1 VSIVR
6 SKPSELQTSK
16 VDTVELT
23 FETKEDGKQNV
34 TGCQIWYTKTK
45 GTKYVLKNNSF
56 DRTVSKFYIDHVAD
70 SSHGGFVIVTQENC
84 SKSVT
89 GFSRF
94 EFSLN
99 PQQEI
104 AFIVLERANFSESI
118 SSTSELINFIIRR
131 SPSLVSSNVLKK
143 EDLLVLK
150 QLVRKSEVV
159 TALRSVENEHFTGRD
174 VQQWRVG
181 SSVDLESGGL
191 IPADLAAKLDKVLD
205 LKAKLSEVCRLI
217 TAGNER
223 IQVVFKNQGRLR
235 ENLKSL
241 EKMTGSELVKR
252 YLTDLDK
259 EEDDLEK
266 TRTNIE
272 KNENTK
278 AVLETQIKDELHRA
292 ALEAKKKRE
301 EIEAS

>member
-1 VSIVR
+1 
-6 SKPSELQTSK
+6 
-16 VDTVELT
+16 
-23 FETKEDGKQNV
+23 
-34 TGCQIWYTKTK
+34 
-45 GTKYVLKNNSF
+45 
-56 DRTVSKFYIDHVAD
+56 
-70 SSHGGFVIVTQENC
+70 
-84 SKSVT
+84 
-89 GFSRF
+89 
-94 EFSLN
+94 
-99 PQQEI
+99 
-104 AFIVLERANFSESI
+104 
-118 SSTSELINFIIRR
+118 
-131 SPSLVSSNVLKK
+131 
-143 EDLLVLK
+143 LLVLK

-266 TRTNIE
+266 
-272 KNENTK
+272 NTHK
-278 AVLETQIKDELHRA
+278 H
-292 ALEAKKKRE
+292 
-301 EIEAS
+301 